1 MLTTYTTDAR
11 EDITDVDHLRDVLD
25 ELVQVLDALNARIQA
40 LEDAARR

>member
-11 EDITDVDHLRDVLD
+11 EDITDVHHLRNVLD
-25 ELVQVLDALNARIQA
+25 ELIQVLDALNARIQA